1 MRVTFVVFTD
11 CDSRTRSIFTNPGS
25 MEADEYG
32 QTRGARFVAVRL
44 EVVAVAGLMWIS
56 WCVFGGAGFFL
67 VFQVTLFFQTRARV
81 HDRWLR
87 ETQTVVSVDQVN
99 GLRQSAN
106 PPIENSRPSIP
117 TRCTINRAPT

>member
-1 MRVTFVVFTD
+1 
-11 CDSRTRSIFTNPGS
+11 

-87 ETQTVVSVDQVN
+87 ETQTAVSVDYVQ

-106 PPIENSRPSIP
+106 LPTENSRPPIP
-117 TRCTINRAPT
+117 TRRTGYCARTSERWRVTS